1 MLTPSLPSIST
12 VLPPTASCS
21 VNDALVSVL
30 PQVVEGEIG
39 GCGEVP
45 DEVVAVIGTDVSQEV
60 TGAQVIP
67 SSGSESQGGGTDA
80 PDDRETGQCI
90 LICRLG
96 GRLYFFS
103 FWCICTC
110 KFFLWNISPLVIRVL

>member
-30 PQVVEGEIG
+30 PQVVESEIG
-39 GCGEVP
+39 GSREVP

-60 TGAQVIP
+60 SGAQVIP
-67 SSGSESQGGGTDA
+67 SSGSESQGGETDA
-80 PDDRETGQCI
+80 PVDRETGQCI

-103 FWCICTC
+103 F
-110 KFFLWNISPLVIRVL
+110 LVYLYV

>member
-30 PQVVEGEIG
+30 PQIVEGETG
-39 GCGEVP
+39 GSGEVP
-45 DEVVAVIGTDVSQEV
+45 DEVVAVIGADISQEV
-60 TGAQVIP
+60 TGAQVVP
-67 SSGSESQGGGTDA
+67 SSGSESQEGETDA
-80 PDDRETGQCI
+80 PVDRETGQCI

-103 FWCICTC
+103 FMVY
-110 KFFLWNISPLVIRVL
+110 LYV